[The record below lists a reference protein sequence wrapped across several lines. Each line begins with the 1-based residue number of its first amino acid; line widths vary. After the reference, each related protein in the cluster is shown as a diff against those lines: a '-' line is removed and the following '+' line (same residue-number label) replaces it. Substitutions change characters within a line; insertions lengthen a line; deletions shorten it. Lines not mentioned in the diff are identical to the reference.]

1 MACRK
6 AAAMNYR
13 HAYHA
18 GNFADVFKHAIVVGL
33 IEALKQ
39 KRTPFCYIDT
49 HAGRG
54 CYDLGGDEARKTQEA
69 ADGILRLLPQTQ
81 LPSLL
86 HIYVNLVRSLNT
98 RGAETESS
106 SYPGSPLLAQRLMR
120 EDDRAVLCETQAE
133 EAAALRALFRLQAQV
148 HIHQR
153 DGYEALPALVPPKEK
168 RGLVLIDPP
177 YEVQLDEF
185 KAIQSMLASALQR
198 WPTGCYAI
206 WYPIKLR
213 PPLEPF
219 KRWLRQLQLPKVLI
233 AEWLLHPDNS
243 TLRLNGTGMAI
254 INPPW
259 RFERTLQEL
268 LKALDTHLAQSRFS
282 QHRIEWLG
290 TDQPDA

>member
-1 MACRK
+1 
-6 AAAMNYR
+6 MNYR

-18 GNFADVFKHAIVVGL
+18 GNFADVFKHTILIGL
-33 IEALKQ
+33 LEALKA

-54 CYDLGGDEARKTQEA
+54 RYDLGSEQARKTQEA
-69 ADGILRLLPQTQ
+69 ADGILRLLSQSQ

-86 HIYVNLVRSLNT
+86 HIYINLVRSLNT

-106 SYPGSPLLAQRLMR
+106 SYPGSPLLAQLLLR
-120 EDDRAVLCETQAE
+120 EDDRALLCETQPR
-133 EAAALRALFRLQAQV
+133 EALALRTLFRHQAQV
-148 HIHQR
+148 HVHER
-153 DGYEALPALVPPKEK
+153 DGYEALPALVPPREK

-185 KAIQSMLASALQR
+185 KYIQKALAAALER
-198 WPTGCYAI
+198 WPGGCYAV

-219 KRWLRQLQLPKVLI
+219 KRWLREQKLPKVLI

-243 TLRLNGTGMAI
+243 NLRLNGTGMAI

-259 RFERTLQEL
+259 RFQRTLEEL
-268 LKALDTHLAQSRFS
+268 LGALDTSLAQSRFS
-282 QHRIEWLG
+282 RHQIEWLG
-290 TDQPDA
+290 TDKPGA